1 MTLIVGADYG
11 SEILMIADTRVSV
24 DEKYGIPPK
33 DMLRK
38 LVFIDFFQ
46 RRAVLG
52 FSGNIYAIKK
62 IIESVSRKAK
72 YFKSSGSLKEDIQRW
87 IEEAIKMERQRH
99 HLQFMLCD
107 FDATEKSHI
116 YVYETKEN
124 GEVQLQLQG
133 TINIVGPGGHPGRG
147 KVAVIGSGSK
157 LKRRIHETT
166 LMSSGN
172 PKKYKNFEAYSNVRA
187 LMATDII
194 AAEFEDIK
202 SKDVGGPFVMARIRP
217 NECIGPHYL
226 WPDRVDSSDVQVTMD
241 NEKTVLYK
249 PSTNEK
255 YILFSIHNYND
266 ADFYQYDNASAG
278 LK

>member
-1 MTLIVGADYG
+1 MTLIVGANYG

-33 DMLRK
+33 DVLRK

-52 FSGNIYAIKK
+52 FSGNIHAIKK
-62 IIESVSRKAK
+62 IIESISRKAK
-72 YFKSSGSLKEDIQRW
+72 YFRSSGNLKDDIKRW

-99 HLQFMLCD
+99 HLQFMLCG
-107 FDATEKSHI
+107 FDATEKPHI
-116 YVYETKEN
+116 YVYEAKKD
-124 GEVQLQLQG
+124 GEVQLQLQD
-133 TINIVGPGGHPGRG
+133 TINIVGPGGHPGQG
-147 KVAVIGSGSK
+147 MVAVIGSGSK

-166 LMSSGN
+166 LMSFGD
-172 PKKYKNFEAYSNVRA
+172 PKKYKDFEAYSNVRA

-217 NECIGPHYL
+217 NECIGPRFL
-226 WPDRVDSSDVQVTMD
+226 WPDRDDSSEVQGTMD
-241 NEKTVLYK
+241 DKKTVLYK

-255 YILFSIHNYND
+255 YILFSIRNYNE
-266 ADFYQYDNASAG
+266 ADFYQYDNASAS